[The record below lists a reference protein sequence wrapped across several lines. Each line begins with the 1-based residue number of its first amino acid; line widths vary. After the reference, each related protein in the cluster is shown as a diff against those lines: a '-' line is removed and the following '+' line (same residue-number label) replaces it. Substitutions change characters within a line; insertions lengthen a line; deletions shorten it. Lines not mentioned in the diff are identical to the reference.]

1 MHCPQPLLS
10 PALSPALKL
19 GQQTHRTAFS
29 HPMTSIRFV
38 QGSSAR
44 QKVIAKE
51 AAAAPAP
58 PHVGVR
64 ELKKLARKAKAAA
77 APEEGACPPG
87 QWSEGPPQHFTLVR
101 VVQPGVCVD

>member
-1 MHCPQPLLS
+1 
-10 PALSPALKL
+10 
-19 GQQTHRTAFS
+19 
-29 HPMTSIRFV
+29 MTFRRCV

-44 QKVIAKE
+44 QKVTAKE

-58 PHVGVR
+58 PHMGVR

-87 QWSEGPPQHFTLVR
+87 RWSEGPPQHSTIER
-101 VVQPGVCVD
+101 VVQPGVCVVY